1 MNDLPTD
8 PLDELLDGSA
18 PLFPVTPRLQ
28 PELAHLAKRARS
40 HAARLGSF
48 GRRAAIV
55 GVIGA
60 LAAGG
65 TAAAAAAGGW
75 VPSIDDPDVIFE
87 FTLPSGD
94 VCQMAIGDVGA
105 GGRDD
110 VVTAV
115 EDILRN
121 GDVYARADIAGQLA
135 EPLDSDYAANSDEVY
150 RTAVIIAINKV
161 VGGDLNEKV
170 PDWLTFD
177 WHGDDSCMRDAG

>member
-55 GVIGA
+55 GAIGA

-65 TAAAAAAGGW
+65 TAAAAAAG
-75 VPSIDDPDVIFE
+75 
-87 FTLPSGD
+87 
-94 VCQMAIGDVGA
+94 
-105 GGRDD
+105 DD
-110 VVTAV
+110 VVMAV